1 MSLKPITDKDFC
13 ASQPVRVAVTGGI
26 GSGKSY
32 VCRRLEAAGHPVFYC
47 DDEAKRI
54 IRTDTHVRCGL
65 TSLVGPD
72 LYSPDGILVKPVL
85 AAYLCGGPRQAARV
99 DAIVHPRVAQA
110 FEVWAAAQAG
120 RHAVVFMECALLF
133 EAGFD
138 RLVHFAAAVTVPPA
152 VRLERLMARDR
163 ISEEKARAWM
173 ALQLP
178 EEEKCRRAHFLLR
191 NGDGDRRLN
200 ADIAAML
207 AAVACGQAGRL
218 PDMPD
223 SRLSR

>member
-1 MSLKPITDKDFC
+1 MSLKPITGNTSC
-13 ASQPVRVAVTGGI
+13 SSQPVRVAVTGGI

-54 IRTDTHVRCGL
+54 IRTDSHVRCEL

-72 LYSPDGILVKPVL
+72 LYSPDGTLTKPVL

-110 FEVWAAAQAG
+110 FEAWAAAQADD
-120 RHAVVFMECALLF
+120 HAVVFMECALLF

-152 VRLERLMARDR
+152 VRLERLMARDH

-178 EEEKCRRAHFLLR
+178 EEEKCRRAHFLLC
-191 NGDGDRRLN
+191 NGGDDRRLD

-207 AAVACGQAGRL
+207 AAVTRGQTGPSPNTGA
-218 PDMPD
+218 DN
-223 SRLSR
+223 